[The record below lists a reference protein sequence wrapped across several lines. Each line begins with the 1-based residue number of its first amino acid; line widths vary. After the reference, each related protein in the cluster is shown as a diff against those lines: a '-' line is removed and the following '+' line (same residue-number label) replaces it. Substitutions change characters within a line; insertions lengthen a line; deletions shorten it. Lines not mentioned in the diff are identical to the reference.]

1 MLEQMKDI
9 FAGADKSPAVF
20 YTVQGDNGRE
30 LVLKVPDMD
39 IPAGAVTKLTLVL
52 PSGIVTTASGT
63 IDEQT
68 VTVPLSSQN
77 LAEYGKLV
85 GQLQF
90 KSDGLRVTSYAFYVE
105 NEEALT

>member
-20 YTVQGDNGRE
+20 YTVQGDSGRE
-30 LVLKVPDMD
+30 LVLKLPDMT
-39 IPAGAVTKLTLVL
+39 IPNDAETKLTLVL
-52 PSGIVTTASGT
+52 PSGTVTTASGT
-63 IDEQT
+63 VDGQT

-90 KSDGLRVTSYAFYVE
+90 KSDDLRVTSYAFFVE